1 MQEPAGTIS
10 QNGSNHDQLYP
21 LGMGWAITLP
31 VSCHAAL
38 LPLPVMHAKTLMN
51 PAPSPSPQDRLEKI
65 CAQGKLWQNRGS
77 QAEEDHPQMK
87 GTGGDNPCKH
97 GKWRKR
103 KTDDSLRIK
112 REQLPQMVR
121 PFCVPLKLFLKRR
134 QAVRLM
140 YYFTWLGISKFCSWT
155 ESHFNIEHQGTVE
168 ERDDS
173 STILLQDSWKYRKYR
188 LGCQTGRFTCELKL
202 LQVHLFGQGVF
213 ECQFEN
219 AGGTD
224 FILNHYYWQEI
235 PGFHIHL
242 RLSTS
247 SLQST

>member
-21 LGMGWAITLP
+21 LGMDWAITLP

-38 LPLPVMHAKTLMN
+38 LALPVMHAKTLMN
-51 PAPSPSPQDRLEKI
+51 PAPSPSRQDRLEKI

-87 GTGGDNPCKH
+87 GTGGDNPCEH

-140 YYFTWLGISKFCSWT
+140 YYFTWTWYQQILFLDRISLQ
-155 ESHFNIEHQGTVE
+155 HRAP
-168 ERDDS
+168 RDCGRGRRQQHNFAPRFLKIQEIQAGLS
-173 STILLQDSWKYRKYR
+173 NWK
-188 LGCQTGRFTCELKL
+188 
-202 LQVHLFGQGVF
+202 VHLW
-213 ECQFEN
+213 
-219 AGGTD
+219 AKTATSP
-224 FILNHYYWQEI
+224 FIRARSLWM
-235 PGFHIHL
+235 PVWKCRWDWFHIKSL
-242 RLSTS
+242 LLARNPRLPYPS
-247 SLQST
+247 

>member
-1 MQEPAGTIS
+1 
-10 QNGSNHDQLYP
+10 
-21 LGMGWAITLP
+21 MGWALTLP
-31 VSCHAAL
+31 VFCHAVL
-38 LPLPVMHAKTLMN
+38 LPLPVIHAKTLMN

-97 GKWRKR
+97 CKWRKR

-112 REQLPQMVR
+112 REQLPQMLR

-140 YYFTWLGISKFCSWT
+140 YCFTWLGISRFCPWT
-155 ESHFNIEHQGTVE
+155 ESHCNIECQGTVE
-168 ERDDS
+168 EKREMTAAQFCSDS
-173 STILLQDSWKYRKYR
+173 CKYRKYR
-188 LGCQTGRFTCELKL
+188 LGRFTCELKL
-202 LQVHLFGQGVF
+202 LQVHLFGQEVF
-213 ECQFEN
+213 EYELEI